1 MHTRLGRVTVSLLLL
16 IPLAACSGNTH
27 AVRPAT
33 VCDAPIPIIYNAP
46 VINFTHVY
54 TGADGLSHAEPQHEE
69 VDTSTY
75 LGATLREFQLG
86 DPSNV
91 VIMTG
96 PPNFAFPKHPAPY
109 REIFLVLAGS
119 MDLELSDGTRH
130 QEEPGA
136 LIMFDDLTGAGHAGR
151 FGACGYV
158 AVDLQYQA
166 KPAAPAQP
174 AAPAKPAAPAAH

>member
-1 MHTRLGRVTVSLLLL
+1 MDPMRIRLGPLSASLLLL
-16 IPLAACSGNTH
+16 IPLAGCSERTH
-27 AVRPAT
+27 AVRPRAAK

-46 VINFTHVY
+46 VINVTHVY

-69 VDTSTY
+69 ADTSTY

-91 VIMTG
+91 VLMTG

-119 MDLELSDGTRH
+119 MDLELSDGTTH
-130 QEEPGA
+130 SAEPGS
-136 LIMFDDLTGAGHAGR
+136 LILFDDLTGAGHAGR
-151 FGACGYV
+151 FGA
-158 AVDLQYQA
+158 
-166 KPAAPAQP
+166 
-174 AAPAKPAAPAAH
+174 

>member
-1 MHTRLGRVTVSLLLL
+1 MGAMHTRLARLGLGLLL
-16 IPLAACSGNTH
+16 IQFAGCSEKTH

-46 VINFTHVY
+46 VINVTHVY
-54 TGADGLSHAEPQHEE
+54 TGADGLSHAEPQHEMA
-69 VDTSTY
+69 DTSSY

-86 DPSNV
+86 EPSNV
-91 VIMTG
+91 VLMTG

-119 MDLELSDGTRH
+119 MELELSDGTKH
-130 QEEPGA
+130 SEEPGS

-158 AVDLQYQA
+158 AVDLQYQP
-166 KPAAPAQP
+166 KPTAPAQSKTPP
-174 AAPAKPAAPAAH
+174 AH

>member
-1 MHTRLGRVTVSLLLL
+1 MHTRVGLPSIGLLLL
-16 IPLAACSGNTH
+16 IALAGCSEKTH
-27 AVRPAT
+27 AVRAAT

-46 VINFTHVY
+46 VINVTHVY

-69 VDTSTY
+69 ADTSTY

-91 VIMTG
+91 VLMTG
-96 PPNFAFPKHPAPY
+96 PPNFAYPKHPAPY

-119 MDLELSDGTRH
+119 MDLELSDGTKLL
-130 QEEPGA
+130 EEPGS
-136 LIMFDDLTGAGHAGR
+136 LIMFDDLTGAGHGGR
-151 FGACGYV
+151 FGACGYI

-166 KPAAPAQP
+166 KPAAPAKP
-174 AAPAKPAAPAAH
+174 APAKPTPPAAH